1 MERSGLVGVL
11 DERLAEAPANELE
24 VVAGVPGVVTL
35 LMVVSLLCLEDV
47 SRFRGGRDLPPPPVA
62 NSRPVRRGVAAPAF
76 RTEAAAAFL
85 AGALD
90 GRSVLEVVPLVCAA
104 RISGAIS
111 AMSGNEFG
119 AGNSATVRRSP
130 IGSSIPPLLRCC
142 VFSGS
147 RR

>member
-1 MERSGLVGVL
+1 MERSGLVVVL
-11 DERLAEAPANELE
+11 DGGLAEVPANELE

-35 LMVVSLLCLEDV
+35 LSVSEPGLLCLEDA
-47 SRFRGGRDLPPPPVA
+47 SRLRAGRDLPPPVA

-76 RTEAAAAFL
+76 RMETAAAFL
-85 AGALD
+85 TGALD

-119 AGNSATVRRSP
+119 AGNSVRRPP
-130 IGSSIPPLLRCC
+130 IGSLIPPPLCC